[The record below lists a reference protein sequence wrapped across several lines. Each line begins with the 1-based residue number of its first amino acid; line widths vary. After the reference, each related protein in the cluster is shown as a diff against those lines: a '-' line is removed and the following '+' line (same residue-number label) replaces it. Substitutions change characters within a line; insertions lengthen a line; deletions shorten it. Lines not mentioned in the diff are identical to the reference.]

1 MSIKMEHA
9 VSELFVL
16 GQKTGQIVS
25 FVNEAREGPD
35 HMLMVTHQWW
45 AEVSSVKSILK
56 LY

>member
-16 GQKTGQIVS
+16 GQKTGQNVS

-35 HMLMVTHQWW
+35 HMPR
-45 AEVSSVKSILK
+45 
-56 LY
+56 